1 MLGDSLESRGSVMQR
16 RRSALVA
23 GIAALLAVIL
33 PAPAGATPGVHGTGV
48 YCARYDA
55 YELHD
60 CGPRHRL
67 PAGPLGQQLG
77 WVLEQLAG
85 GANSLTAEEV
95 GAHLTDGFKSVISA
109 EAALGALQGTLAQHG
124 PARLVGYSYPP
135 RTDQVLAIGRA
146 ADGERFVVGL
156 GVSAGLIEL
165 LDVMAPPRTLV
176 PRGPYNGWYDVGGRR
191 LFLRCTGHGGP
202 TVVFDNGLTTDWYP
216 LQQRLS
222 GLTRV
227 CSYDPA
233 RQNGPF
239 GRSDP
244 APAPRTA
251 TDRVRD
257 LHALLAAARVPGPY
271 VLAGHSNGGL
281 FDLLYASRY
290 PQQVAGLILID
301 GVHPG
306 YHRRDIEVIKP
317 FFPPDVWPQLEAI
330 ACAIPPLQIEYE
342 QVDICTAET
351 QTAAALAA
359 RPLRPMPLSVLS
371 HHEEQF
377 PPGSLEEAREKLW
390 TQLQAELA
398 ALLPG
403 SHHVIAPTSD
413 HDIHLVHPQLFLDEA
428 TAVIRAVRAGQ
439 TTLAG

>member
-1 MLGDSLESRGSVMQR
+1 VFE
-16 RRSALVA
+16 
-23 GIAALLAVIL
+23 
-33 PAPAGATPGVHGTGV
+33 
-48 YCARYDA
+48 
-55 YELHD
+55 
-60 CGPRHRL
+60 
-67 PAGPLGQQLG
+67 QLG
-77 WVLEQLAG
+77 G
-85 GANSLTAEEV
+85 GAADLTVEEV
-95 GAHLTDGFKSVISA
+95 SVHLTDGYKAVFPA
-109 EAALGALQGTLAQHG
+109 EAVLGALQATLAEHG
-124 PARLVGYSYPP
+124 PAQLVGYSYPP
-135 RTDQVLAIGRA
+135 RTDQALAIGQTA
-146 ADGERFVVGL
+146 SGERLVVGL
-156 GVSAGLIEL
+156 GVAAGLIEL
-165 LDVMAPPRTLV
+165 LDVMGAPPTLV

-191 LFLRCTGHGGP
+191 LFLRCTGRGSP

-233 RQNGPF
+233 RQNGAF

-251 TDRVRD
+251 VDRVRD

-281 FDLLYASRY
+281 FDLLYASRH
-290 PQQVAGLILID
+290 PRQVAGLVLID

-306 YHRRDIEVIKP
+306 YHRRDIEVIKR
-317 FFPPDVWPQLEAI
+317 FFPPEVWPQIEAA
-330 ACAIPPLQIEYE
+330 ACAIPALQLDYE
-342 QVDICTAET
+342 QVDICTAEA

-371 HHEEQF
+371 HHPEQF
-377 PPGSLEEAREKLW
+377 PPGSLEEAREELW
-390 TQLQAELA
+390 TQLQVELA

-413 HDIHLVHPQLFLDEA
+413 HDIHLVHPQLFLDEV
-428 TAVIRAVRAGQ
+428 TAVVRAVRTGR
-439 TTLAG
+439 TTLTG

>member
-1 MLGDSLESRGSVMQR
+1 M
-16 RRSALVA
+16 
-23 GIAALLAVIL
+23 
-33 PAPAGATPGVHGTGV
+33 PAGA
-48 YCARYDA
+48 
-55 YELHD
+55 
-60 CGPRHRL
+60 
-67 PAGPLGQQLG
+67 LGGQLG
-77 WVLEQLAG
+77 WVLEQLGG
-85 GANSLTAEEV
+85 GAADLTVEEV
-95 GAHLTDGFKSVISA
+95 SLHFTDGFKA
-109 EAALGALQGTLAQHG
+109 LFPPEAVLGALQQTLAEHG

-135 RTDQVLAIGRA
+135 RADQVLAVGETA
-146 ADGERFVVGL
+146 SGERLVVGL
-156 GVSAGLIEL
+156 GISAGLIEL
-165 LDVMAPPRTLV
+165 LDVMGPPPTLV
-176 PRGPYNGWYDVGGRR
+176 PRGPYNGWYDVGGGRR
-191 LFLRCTGHGGP
+191 LFLRCTGRGSP

-216 LQQRLS
+216 LQQQLS

-281 FDLLYASRY
+281 FDLLYASQY
-290 PQQVAGLILID
+290 SQQVVGLVLID

-306 YHRRDIEVIKP
+306 YHRRDIEVIKQ
-317 FFPPDVWPQLEAI
+317 FFPPETWPELEAI
-330 ACAIPPLQIEYE
+330 ACAIPPLQLDYE
-342 QVDICTAET
+342 QVDICTAEA

-359 RPLRPMPLSVLS
+359 APLHPMPLSVLS
-371 HHEEQF
+371 HGEEQF
-377 PPGSLEEAREKLW
+377 PPGSLDEAREKLW

-403 SHHVIAPTSD
+403 SHHVVAPTSD
-413 HDIHLVHPQLFLDEA
+413 HDIHLVHPQLFIDEV
-428 TAVIRAVRAGQ
+428 TAVVEAVRAGQ
-439 TTLAG
+439 TTLTG